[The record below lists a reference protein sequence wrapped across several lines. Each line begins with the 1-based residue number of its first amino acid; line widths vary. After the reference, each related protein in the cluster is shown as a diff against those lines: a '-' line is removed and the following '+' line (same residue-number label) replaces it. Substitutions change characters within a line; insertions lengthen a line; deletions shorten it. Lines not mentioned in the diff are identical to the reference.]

1 MNEPES
7 SRPPLPHGAM
17 TAVDLRSPSDA
28 ELSAFLPWFA
38 PSHAHFGELTYTL
51 ALAGT
56 ARRTRYGADLLRQ
69 ESRARS
75 AAAVAHAPIRH
86 VNFAKNSCGGLRRG
100 NPDNRHHAAD

>member
-51 ALAGT
+51 ALRELLAERGMALTYCARKAALDARQRLRTLRSGT
-56 ARRTRYGADLLRQ
+56 
-69 ESRARS
+69 
-75 AAAVAHAPIRH
+75 
-86 VNFAKNSCGGLRRG
+86 
-100 NPDNRHHAAD
+100 